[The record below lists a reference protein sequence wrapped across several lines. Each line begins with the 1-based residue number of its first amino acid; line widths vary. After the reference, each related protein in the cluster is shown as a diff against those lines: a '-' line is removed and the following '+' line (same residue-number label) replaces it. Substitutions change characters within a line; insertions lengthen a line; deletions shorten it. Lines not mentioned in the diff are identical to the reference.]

1 MDKNRAVID
10 FLTTCPSIQN
20 SPLYFNFISSED
32 KHKQI
37 ITSAND
43 KTVNTPF
50 VDGSVM
56 KRYTFTIVDFR
67 SVAYRAIVKKE
78 GYDDENVEE
87 LYDIQALMDWINE
100 QADIG
105 NYPDFGEDCQIDS
118 MKTLSENPNLNG
130 VDSSTTPPLAKYSI
144 SIQIEYLD
152 KSKKL
157 WKERKN

>member
-1 MDKNRAVID
+1 MDKNKAVID
-10 FLTTCPSIQN
+10 FLITCPSIQN
-20 SPLYFNFISSED
+20 SPLYFNFISGED

-37 ITSAND
+37 ITTGND

-50 VDGSVM
+50 IDGTVM

-87 LYDIQALMDWINE
+87 LLDIQGIMDWINE
-100 QADIG
+100 QAELR
-105 NYPDFGEDCQIDS
+105 NFPDFGEDCQIDS
-118 MKTLSENPNLNG
+118 MQTLSENPALNG
-130 VDSSTTPPLAKYSI
+130 VDSSTNPPLAKYSI

-152 KSKKL
+152 KSKKI
-157 WKERKN
+157 WKERTN